1 MKHYKVD
8 LQRSKIVRILI
19 LQITDTFMISVFG
32 WPDRNT
38 GFDQSEHALYTCYFI
53 TFFTKHNCYV
63 STSFNNFDGI

>member
-32 WPDRNT
+32 WPD
-38 GFDQSEHALYTCYFI
+38 
-53 TFFTKHNCYV
+53 
-63 STSFNNFDGI
+63 